1 MRATEIQML
10 YDYNYWAT
18 DRLVQTAARITD
30 EQFTTPTRFP
40 WGSLRGTLVHILAA
54 ERYWLNRWQGLTPR
68 PDPTGSDFPTLVAL
82 REQWPHDEAELRSYL
97 ATLTDEDLDRPHTYV
112 LRNGAAVSAPL
123 WARIVHVVTHGT
135 LHRGEAAQMLTEF
148 GHSPGDID
156 LADFL
161 DERSG

>member
-1 MRATEIQML
+1 MHIAEMQTL
-10 YDYNYWAT
+10 YDYHYWAT
-18 DRLVQTAARITD
+18 DHILRTAVHITD

-40 WGSLRGTLVHILAA
+40 WGSLRGTLVHMLAA
-54 ERYWLNRWQGLTPR
+54 ERYWVYVWQGIPPR
-68 PDPTGSDFPTLVAL
+68 PDPTREDYPTLAAL
-82 REQWPHDEAELRSYL
+82 RAQWPHDEAELRAYL
-97 ATLTDEDLDRPHTYV
+97 ATLTDNDLDRPHTYT
-112 LRNGAAVSAPL
+112 LRDGAAVTAPL

-148 GHSPGDID
+148 GHSPGDFD